1 MKEYPLFPAFSLWR
15 ASTSA
20 SASQLTLKVAGSS
33 AKMRGERRVS
43 PTSRNQDKLCSEVP
57 GWKVL
62 LARPQG
68 SGEGGR
74 EADLFIFTM
83 DLLFSGIRRKKGRHR
98 RPGRV
103 GGRCD
108 ASLPRATPRMNES
121 RGNCTLMSSMW
132 GLGGGRRY
140 KHWGGAS
147 AEGVTSEEA
156 QVRDR

>member
-1 MKEYPLFPAFSLWR
+1 M
-15 ASTSA
+15 
-20 SASQLTLKVAGSS
+20 
-33 AKMRGERRVS
+33 
-43 PTSRNQDKLCSEVP
+43 
-57 GWKVL
+57 L

-83 DLLFSGIRRKKGRHR
+83 DLLFFWGKKEERETQATWQ
-98 RPGRV
+98 
-103 GGRCD
+103 GGCA
-108 ASLPRATPRMNES
+108 ASLPGATPGMNVS